1 MKTLRATGPGAS
13 IRRAST
19 AMVFV
24 GLAAVS
30 TACGSSATSAA
41 APTRTVTAT
50 VAAPPATA
58 TTTPADV
65 PSSSASAAS
74 GPGSCPTNALRAA
87 IGTGEG
93 AAGSTYTEIDFTN
106 ISGATCTLYGYPG
119 VSLASGT
126 TPVTQLG
133 ASARQDTTSGRELV
147 TLAPGAVASALLRI
161 VQAGNFPSSVCGLVT
176 AKYLQVYPPNQK
188 QAIYLSF
195 TAPACSKPVQIL
207 TVSAVRPG
215 AGNAG

>member
-1 MKTLRATGPGAS
+1 
-13 IRRAST
+13 
-19 AMVFV
+19 MVFV

-41 APTRTVTAT
+41 APSRTVTAT
-50 VAAPPATA
+50 VTAPI
-58 TTTPADV
+58 TPADV

-119 VSLASGT
+119 VSFASGT

-147 TLAPGAVASALLRI
+147 TLAPGAIASALLRI
-161 VQAGNFPSSVCGLVT
+161 VQAGNFPSSACGLVT

-207 TVSAVRPG
+207 TVSVVRPG